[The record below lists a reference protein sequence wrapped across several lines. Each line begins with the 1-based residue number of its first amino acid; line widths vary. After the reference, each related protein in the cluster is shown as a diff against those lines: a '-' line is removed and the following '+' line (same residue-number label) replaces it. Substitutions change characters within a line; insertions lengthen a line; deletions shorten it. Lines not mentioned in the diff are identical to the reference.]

1 MRWFAIICT
10 IALAACTSG
19 TSVREQTV
27 NVTSTS
33 PAPPEAS
40 KGGDATKDRLP
51 AEPSE
56 RVPKK
61 KRVLVTMAAE
71 WMVDPTHRKA
81 QVVVTLA
88 PAEGWHIYWLNPGDA
103 GLATEFDLEQNGRRL
118 EQTTR
123 MPTPKRKVSSGDIVS
138 FAFDQS
144 TRFFL
149 EPKDFQA
156 AQPIVV
162 AARWLA
168 CAETCIK
175 GGATIDL
182 PSFDRRPNPNDGST
196 LQHRR
201 DWEAL
206 PVKRTMKWNKNQQM
220 LVFTSS
226 VGSTVALYPHNE
238 LFRRLDGHALPYCS
252 NNRCQLPAAI
262 LQNRES
268 DTRLWATMQI
278 KNATS
283 TKAYQTDI
291 VEGYLP

>member
-1 MRWFAIICT
+1 MRWFVMAC
-10 IALAACTSG
+10 ALASTACA
-19 TSVREQTV
+19 QDAV
-27 NVTSTS
+27 NPVQAANINPTS
-33 PAPPEAS
+33 PAQPEARKNGTS
-40 KGGDATKDRLP
+40 TRDRLP
-51 AEPSE
+51 AEPSAN
-56 RVPKK
+56 VPKQ

-71 WMVDPTHRKA
+71 WMVDPTEKKA
-81 QVVVTLA
+81 QIVVELV
-88 PAEGWHIYWLNPGDA
+88 PIKGWYIYWLNPGDA
-103 GLATEFDLEQNGRRL
+103 GLATQFDLEQSGRPI

-162 AARWLA
+162 TARWLA

-175 GGATIDL
+175 GEERVELVA
-182 PSFDRRPNPNDGST
+182 FDHRPNRYSESIPQYG
-196 LQHRR
+196 R

-206 PVKRTMKWNKNQQM
+206 PVKRTMKWNKNQKT
-220 LVFTSS
+220 LVY
-226 VGSTVALYPHNE
+226 VGDVGTTVSLFPHVE
-238 LFRRLDGHALPYCS
+238 LFRRLDGYDQPYCT

-268 DTRLWATMQI
+268 ETRLWATMQV
-278 KNATS
+278 KDATS

-291 VEGYLP
+291 AEGYVP